1 MQLLSRPLLP
11 LRKFGSPRVSTVK
24 QQERKYQE
32 SRLEGCGNE
41 KFISPNCH
49 SLAIHMSG
57 KWSWKDLNVDVQVAH
72 TNDKM
77 GPLTTATTVTR
88 PPYMCARGLQLI
100 HMSIYVACVV
110 HKTLLGS
117 YITVLSHI
125 RQCKPRKH
133 VQFF

>member
-1 MQLLSRPLLP
+1 MGILLCPEMWAFFFLIALLHKIGTLVHGRSEKIEYP
-11 LRKFGSPRVSTVK
+11 GFPPSLTEKAFNNHHYVLRDCISL
-24 QQERKYQE
+24 

-88 PPYMCARGLQLI
+88 PPYMCARGL
-100 HMSIYVACVV
+100 
-110 HKTLLGS
+110 
-117 YITVLSHI
+117 
-125 RQCKPRKH
+125 
-133 VQFF
+133 